1 LSQASVLPAPGSGFL
16 ASYVV
21 SYHLQRGQ
29 KADGRAE
36 AVADDTCGPDVDAA
50 VPIPGIARVFD
61 THCHLTHPKLL
72 PEAGCIVARAREAG
86 VAACMTI
93 GTGCADARAGLTLA
107 RRFPGFVECA
117 AGIDPF
123 TAHAKG
129 EAFDAELA
137 ELREL
142 LAEGSFRALGEVGLD
157 YHYDLDPPPVQAR
170 KLEAQLDLAV
180 ELRLPVVIHVREA
193 HDDMLAILAAHS
205 RCRGIIH
212 SFSGGPAVA
221 ERYLALGWHL
231 AFNGVVTFGS
241 GAEVREA
248 ARVVPSGRLLV
259 ETDAPYL
266 APQPFRGRRC
276 EPAHVAHTLRRV
288 AEVRGDRVEELAEA
302 TTRNARSL
310 LTDS

>member
-1 LSQASVLPAPGSGFL
+1 M
-16 ASYVV
+16 
-21 SYHLQRGQ
+21 
-29 KADGRAE
+29 
-36 AVADDTCGPDVDAA
+36 
-50 VPIPGIARVFD
+50 IPGTARVFD

-72 PEAGCIVARAREAG
+72 PEVDAVVARAREAG
-86 VAACMTI
+86 VVACMTI
-93 GTGCADARAGLTLA
+93 GTGCADARAGLALSA
-107 RRFPGFVECA
+107 RFPGFVVCA

-129 EAFDAELA
+129 ESFGAELA

-142 LAEGSFRALGEVGLD
+142 LVQGGFRALGEVGLD
-157 YHYDLDPPPVQAR
+157 YHYDLDPRPVQAR
-170 KLEAQLDLAV
+170 RLEAQLDLAA
-180 ELRLPVVIHVREA
+180 ELALPVVIHVREA

-212 SFSGGPAVA
+212 SFTEGPALA

-248 ARVVPSGRLLV
+248 ARMVPADRLLV

-266 APQPFRGRRC
+266 APQPFRGGRC

-288 AEVRGDRVEELAEA
+288 AEVRGQGADELAA
-302 TTRNARSL
+302 DTARNAGSL
-310 LTDS
+310 LGWVP